1 MLKHL
6 SYSLIFSSSERF
18 RSWSWYLPADLFS
31 TSRFVPY
38 CPQPQNDKW
47 LNEAPPPAGDHW
59 EQLPIVDMNLCG
71 TTGEEDDGGVGGRRP
86 GSPLCGSAEGG
97 SGGSGLSG
105 LPTGPGCTS
114 PWPLPHQGGLQP
126 DWYVYCDEGQ
136 SRLQHVVVLNILLLP
151 QTCSFHHRRQ
161 TRKTQ
166 TRTNFTSFCA
176 FLNCDSNKFCH

>member
-1 MLKHL
+1 MKHL
-6 SYSLIFSSSERF
+6 HLLVI
-18 RSWSWYLPADLFS
+18 
-31 TSRFVPY
+31 T
-38 CPQPQNDKW
+38 
-47 LNEAPPPAGDHW
+47 

-105 LPTGPGCTS
+105 LPAGPGCTS

-136 SRLQHVVVLNILLLP
+136 SRLQHLVVLNILLLP

-176 FLNCDSNKFCH
+176 FLNCDSNKFCHYFLSFNFYLCQKKTSTQIFTHIKLTCTSLIQQIKIT

>member
-1 MLKHL
+1 MLKH
-6 SYSLIFSSSERF
+6 SLLFSSSERF

-38 CPQPQNDKW
+38 CPQLHDDRW
-47 LNEAPPPAGDHW
+47 LNEAPPPAGDTW

-71 TTGEEDDGGVGGRRP
+71 ATGEEDDGGLGGRGP

-114 PWPLPHQGGLQP
+114 PRPLPHQGGLQP
-126 DWYVYCDEGQ
+126 DWCVYCDEGQ
-136 SRLQHVVVLNILLLP
+136 SRLQHFVVLNILLLP

-166 TRTNFTSFCA
+166 TRFNFTSFCA
-176 FLNCDSNKFCH
+176 F